1 MSDNTDDYD
10 SGYEDGYDAAREATY
25 DEAYKDGEEYGYKDG
40 LETGR
45 AEGLEAGLE
54 EGKEIGA
61 KEAREELENIID
73 NLNQEI
79 LSYRSKIRGQKE
91 QIKELRIANAT
102 ITRTISESTRD
113 RSLQ

>member
-1 MSDNTDDYD
+1 MSGNTEDYD

-40 LETGR
+40 LENGR
-45 AEGLEAGLE
+45 AEGLEAGFE
-54 EGKEIGA
+54 EGKEVGA
-61 KEAREELENIID
+61 NEMREELENIID

-79 LSYRSKIRGQKE
+79 LSYRARIRTQKE
-91 QIKELRIANAT
+91 QIRNLRIENAT

-113 RSLQ
+113 GSLQ